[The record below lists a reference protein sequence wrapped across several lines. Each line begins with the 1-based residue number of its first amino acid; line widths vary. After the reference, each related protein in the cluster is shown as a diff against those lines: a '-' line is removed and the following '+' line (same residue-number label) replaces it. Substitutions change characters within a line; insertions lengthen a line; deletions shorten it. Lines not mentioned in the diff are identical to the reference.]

1 MFVLI
6 NLVAACGAW
15 RRATP
20 ENSSIDELDS
30 ERGEMGR
37 KSNTLSAFKLWRL
50 VGFCLPASAQPEV
63 CLGGPG
69 LWPF

>member
-30 ERGEMGR
+30 KRGEMGE
-37 KSNTLSAFKLWRL
+37 NQTL
-50 VGFCLPASAQPEV
+50 
-63 CLGGPG
+63 
-69 LWPF
+69 